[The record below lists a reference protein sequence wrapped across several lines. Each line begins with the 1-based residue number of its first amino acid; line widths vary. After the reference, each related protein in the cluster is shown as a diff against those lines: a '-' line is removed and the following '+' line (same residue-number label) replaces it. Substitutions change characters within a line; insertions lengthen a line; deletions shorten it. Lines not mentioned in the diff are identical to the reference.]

1 MATLEL
7 AIDAT
12 KAQQG
17 AQVAQQAF
25 TQVQKAAE
33 GAARSVQVSSQAVSA
48 AFQAT
53 GGTVQVAGGI
63 TATAKALTDLN
74 AAAASSNAARLL
86 LEIGKTA
93 QDFKEVAAGVKNVS
107 TTFDV
112 YGNKVTTVTQAT
124 GRFGTVFATLNGI
137 IKANPLLAAVTAIS
151 AIGTALTLFTSE
163 TKKATDAY
171 EEFGA
176 ALQKQRISAQAAQY
190 LGIAGPGPQG
200 SLAAIQGV
208 AERQVLPGAAP
219 MNLQQFGQL
228 GYGATAARYLAQQ
241 GTPEQQ
247 RMALEYMRTG
257 GYQSPTYAYGA
268 MGTRT
273 QVGTQFQQ
281 GLPQIQL
288 DAAQTQAVLRGIYQS
303 IQQQAPTAAAAAST
317 GGYVP
322 NPQLAEYYEQMQ
334 GPLYGPAP
342 APFTS
347 TGTRNMT
354 GSLTGMGLA
363 DTAMQA
369 AQLGQMALD
378 NQRRITELKAQ
389 EARYAEQ
396 AANYAGQVGG
406 TLGAAFAD
414 VLMKTTTLRQAFAS
428 IVSSFARQGLADIG
442 SAIFRGAVAGLTPQQ
457 QQGNAGMR
465 TPGGG

>member
-63 TATAKALTDLN
+63 TATAKALSDLN
-74 AAAASSNAARLL
+74 VAAASSNAARLL

-93 QDFKEVAAGVKNVS
+93 QDFKEVAAGVQQV
-107 TTFDV
+107 TTSYDI
-112 YGNKVTTVTQAT
+112 YGTKITTVTQAT
-124 GRFGTVFATLNGI
+124 SRFGTVFATLNGI
-137 IKANPLLAAVTAIS
+137 IKANPLLAAAAAIS

-176 ALQKQRISAQAAQY
+176 ALQKQRISAQAAAY
-190 LGIAGPGPQG
+190 LGVAGPGPQG

-208 AERQVLPGAAP
+208 AERQVLPGAGP

-247 RMALEYMRTG
+247 RIALEYMRTG

-288 DAAQTQAVLRGIYQS
+288 DAAQTQAILRGIYQS
-303 IQQQAPTAAAAAST
+303 IQQQAPTAAAAA

-334 GPLYGPAP
+334 GPLYGPEP

-347 TGTRNMT
+347 TGTRNLT

-363 DTAMQA
+363 ETAMQA
-369 AQLGQMALD
+369 AQLGQMALE
-378 NQRRITELKAQ
+378 NQRRITELKA
-389 EARYAEQ
+389 EERRYAEQ
-396 AANYAGQVGG
+396 AANYAGQVGSS
-406 TLGAAFAD
+406 LGAAFAD

-428 IVSSFARQGLADIG
+428 IVASFARQGLADIG
-442 SAIFRGAVAGLTPQQ
+442 ASIFRGAVSGLTPNQAGANVGINQQ
-457 QQGNAGMR
+457 PQA
-465 TPGGG
+465 

>member
-33 GAARSVQVSSQAVSA
+33 GTGKAVQDAGAKMSA

-53 GGTVQVAGGI
+53 GGSIQIAGGL
-63 TATAKALTDLN
+63 AQTAKAFGELN
-74 AAAASSNAARLL
+74 VQAGLFNSSRLL

-93 QDFKEVAAGVKNVS
+93 QDFRELSAGVTGVS
-107 TTFDV
+107 
-112 YGNKVTTVTQAT
+112 GA
-124 GRFGTVFATLNGI
+124 FGVLSTI
-137 IKANPLLAAVTAIS
+137 IKANPLLAAATAIGAIAS
-151 AIGTALTLFTSE
+151 AISLFTSE
-163 TKKATDAY
+163 TKKATNAY

-176 ALQKQRISAQAAQY
+176 ALQKQRISAQAAAY
-190 LGIAGPGPQG
+190 LGVAGPGPQG

-208 AERQVLPGAAP
+208 AERQVLPGAQP

-247 RMALEYMRTG
+247 AAALEYMRTG
-257 GYQSPTYAYGA
+257 GRMVSRSYAAG
-268 MGTRT
+268 MQGVTVR
-273 QVGTQFQQ
+273 QFEQ
-281 GLPQIQL
+281 GLPSIQL
-288 DAAQTQAVLRGIYQS
+288 DAAQTQAILKGIYQS
-303 IQQQAPTAAAAAST
+303 IQQQAPAAAGAVA

-347 TGTRNMT
+347 TGTRNIT

-363 DTAMQA
+363 ETAMQA

-396 AANYAGQVGG
+396 AANYAGQVGSS
-406 TLGAAFAD
+406 LGSAFAD

-428 IVSSFARQGLADIG
+428 IVASFARQGLSDIG
-442 SAIFRGAVAGLTPQQ
+442 AAIFRGAVNGLTPTQA
-457 QQGNAGMR
+457 QGNVGMR

>member
-17 AQVAQQAF
+17 AQVAEQAMKR
-25 TQVQKAAE
+25 VQTAAE
-33 GAARSVQVSSQAVSA
+33 GTGKAVQDAGTKMSA

-53 GGTVQVAGGI
+53 GGSIQIAGGL
-63 TATAKALTDLN
+63 AQTAKAFGELN
-74 AAAASSNAARLL
+74 VQAGLFNSSRLL

-93 QDFKEVAAGVKNVS
+93 QDFRELSAGVTGVS
-107 TTFDV
+107 
-112 YGNKVTTVTQAT
+112 GA
-124 GRFGTVFATLNGI
+124 FGVLSTI
-137 IKANPLLAAVTAIS
+137 IKANPLLAAATAIGAIAS
-151 AIGTALTLFTSE
+151 AISLFASE

-200 SLAAIQGV
+200 TLTALQGV

-288 DAAQTQAVLRGIYQS
+288 DAAQTQAILRGIYQS
-303 IQQQAPTAAAAAST
+303 IQQEAPTAAAAAST

-363 DTAMQA
+363 ETAMQA
-369 AQLGQMALD
+369 AQLGQMALE

-428 IVSSFARQGLADIG
+428 IVASFARQGLADIG
-442 SAIFRGAVAGLTPQQ
+442 ASIFRGAVNGLTPNQAGANVGINQQ
-457 QQGNAGMR
+457 PQA
-465 TPGGG
+465 